1 MGSPRMGRMRQHKV
15 AMTLAGAL
23 LAGAL
28 LGVGSTARAAD
39 VGANDATGKYLGDGG
54 ASMYGDMAALGMRQI
69 VLPVRF
75 KPSEPTTIQDKALL
89 DQTIPAAQ
97 QAGLRVVLAVYPYPT
112 REIEAGLSS
121 PSIFGSYV
129 GAVASIYPEVK
140 QFVVGNEPNQ
150 PAFWRPQF
158 DPRGRMLSAP
168 VFGQYLAT
176 AYDALKAVDP
186 EIKVVGVGLS
196 PRGNDRP
203 RAKNNVSTSPVR
215 FLRALGNWYRASGR
229 ELPLMDGFSFHP
241 YPSKATDPLDKGYG
255 WPNAGFV
262 NLDRVKQALW
272 DAFQG
277 TAQPTTLE
285 GLKIH
290 LDEVGWQVSTAGQ
303 PGYSGLENVVVT
315 DELTQAAVYAE
326 LVRRA
331 ACDADIAEVSF
342 FGFRDDGLRSGFQA
356 ALQRLDGT
364 ARPAAEAVRGAIADA
379 AAAGCTGSPM
389 RWAPRL
395 EVLSASAAVERRAAG
410 GLAVRVAAGED
421 ARARVCVT
429 AARTSGMP
437 VRGSTGPRCRAA
449 ALTGHRPLAV
459 ELAKPTTERASAGIA
474 VELVAE
480 ANRARRTVMYLS
492 AR

>member
-1 MGSPRMGRMRQHKV
+1 MGSPRMGRMRQFTF
-15 AMTLAGAL
+15 AMALAGAL

-28 LGVGSTARAAD
+28 LGVGSSARAAD
-39 VGANDATGKYLGDGG
+39 VGANDATGKYLGDAG
-54 ASMYGDMAALGMRQI
+54 AAMYADMAALGMRQI

-75 KPSEPTTIQDKALL
+75 KASEPTTIQDKSLL
-89 DQTIPAAQ
+89 DVTIPAAQ

-112 REIEAGLSS
+112 REIEAGLAT
-121 PSIFGSYV
+121 PSLFGSYV

-158 DPRGRMLSAP
+158 NSRGRMLSAP

-186 EIKVVGVGLS
+186 AIKVVGVGLS

-203 RAKNNVSTSPVR
+203 LAKSNVSTSPVR

-241 YPSKATDPLDKGYG
+241 YPNKATDPLDKGYG

-262 NLDRVKQALW
+262 NLDRIKQALW
-272 DAFQG
+272 DAFHG

-290 LDEVGWQVSTAGQ
+290 LDEVGWQVATSGQ

-315 DELTQAAVYAE
+315 DELTQAGVYAE

-331 ACDADIAEVSF
+331 SCDEDVAEVSF
-342 FGFRDDGLRSGFQA
+342 FGFRDDGLRTGFQA

-364 ARPAAEAVRGAIADA
+364 ARPAAEAVRAAIADA
-379 AAAGCTGSPM
+379 AAAGCTRAPV

-395 EVLSASAAVERRAAG
+395 EVLSPSAALERSTTGA
-410 GLAVRVAAGED
+410 LAVRVAAGED
-421 ARARVCVT
+421 ARARVCV
-429 AARTSGMP
+429 ASGRATP
-437 VRGSTGPRCRAA
+437 ARCRAA
-449 ALTGHRPLAV
+449 ALAAHRPLAV
-459 ELAKPTTERASAGIA
+459 ELAGRDVEGSKANIA
-474 VELVAE
+474 VELVAT
-480 ANRARRTVMYLS
+480 ANRARRTVLRLR

>member
-1 MGSPRMGRMRQHKV
+1 MGSPRMGRMRQFTV
-15 AMTLAGAL
+15 AKTLAGAL
-23 LAGAL
+23 VAGAL
-28 LGVGSTARAAD
+28 LGVGSSAQAAD
-39 VGANDATGKYLGDGG
+39 VGANDATGKYLGDAG
-54 ASMYGDMAALGMRQI
+54 ASMYADMAALGLRQI

-75 KPSEPTTIQDKALL
+75 KASEPTTIQDKSLL
-89 DQTIPAAQ
+89 DSTIPAAQ

-112 REIEAGLSS
+112 REIEAGIAT
-121 PSIFGSYV
+121 PSLFGSYV

-186 EIKVVGVGLS
+186 AIKVVGVGLS

-203 RAKNNVSTSPVR
+203 LAKSNVSTSPVR
-215 FLRALGNWYRASGR
+215 FLRALGNWYRVSGR

-241 YPSKATDPLDKGYG
+241 YPNKATDPLDKGYG

-272 DAFQG
+272 DAFHG

-290 LDEVGWQVSTAGQ
+290 LDEVGWQVETSGQ

-315 DELTQAAVYAE
+315 DELTQAGVYAD
-326 LVRRA
+326 LIRRA
-331 ACDADIAEVSF
+331 SCDDDIAEVSF
-342 FGFRDDGLRSGFQA
+342 FGFRDDGARTGFQA

-364 ARPAAEAVRGAIADA
+364 ARPAAEAVRAAVADA
-379 AAAGCTGSPM
+379 ASEGCTSEPV
-389 RWAPRL
+389 RWEPRL
-395 EVLSASAAVERRAAG
+395 EVLSASAALERSTTGA
-410 GLAVRVAAGED
+410 LAVRLAAGED
-421 ARARVCVT
+421 ARARVCLT
-429 AARTSGMP
+429 
-437 VRGSTGPRCRAA
+437 GSRATPARCRGA
-449 ALTGHRPLAV
+449 ALAGHRPLAV
-459 ELAKPTTERASAGIA
+459 ELAGRKVEGRKAAIA
-474 VELVAE
+474 VELVAA
-480 ANRARRTVMYLS
+480 ANRARRTVLHLR
-492 AR
+492 AP

>member
-1 MGSPRMGRMRQHKV
+1 MRQFTV
-15 AMTLAGAL
+15 AMALAGAL

-28 LGVGSTARAAD
+28 LGVGSSARAAD
-39 VGANDATGKYLGDGG
+39 VGANDATGKYLSDGG
-54 ASMYGDMAALGMRQI
+54 ASLYANMAALGMRQI

-75 KPSEPTTIQDKALL
+75 MASEPTTIQDKALL
-89 DQTIPAAQ
+89 DATIPAAL

-112 REIEAGLSS
+112 REIEAGLAT
-121 PSIFGSYV
+121 PSLFGSYV

-158 DPRGRMLSAP
+158 NSRGRMLSAP

-186 EIKVVGVGLS
+186 AIKVVGVGLS

-203 RAKNNVSTSPVR
+203 AAKSNVSTSPVR

-241 YPSKATDPLDKGYG
+241 YPNKATDPLDKGYG

-262 NLDRVKQALW
+262 NLDRIKQALW
-272 DAFQG
+272 DAFHG

-290 LDEVGWQVSTAGQ
+290 LDEVGWQVGTSGQ
-303 PGYSGLENVVVT
+303 QGYSGLENVVVT
-315 DELTQAAVYAE
+315 DELTQAGIYAD
-326 LVRRA
+326 LIRRA
-331 ACDADIAEVSF
+331 SCDEDIAEVSF
-342 FGFRDDGLRSGFQA
+342 FGFRDDGLRTGFQA

-364 ARPAAEAVRGAIADA
+364 ARPAAEAVRVAIADA
-379 AAAGCTGSPM
+379 AASGCTISPV

-395 EVLSASAAVERRAAG
+395 EVLSASAALERSETG
-410 GLAVRVAAGED
+410 GLAVRLAAGED
-421 ARARVCVT
+421 ARARVCL
-429 AARTSGMP
+429 ATS
-437 VRGSTGPRCRAA
+437 RSTPARCRGA
-449 ALTGHRPLAV
+449 ALAGHRPLAV
-459 ELAKPTTERASAGIA
+459 ELSGRNAQARKADIA
-474 VELVAE
+474 VELVAA
-480 ANRARRTVMYLS
+480 ANRARRTVLHLR